1 MSHDD
6 SIRTVRLQKLEALR
20 GAGHDPYQVEAWPS
34 THSAGEIVARFED
47 LENEDVSFAGRIT
60 AIRVMGKAAFAD
72 LWRSGERIQVYV
84 RRDDVGDA
92 LWEVFRET
100 DIGDIVGVH
109 GFVFKTK
116 TGEVSIH
123 VRDLRVLAKCLHV
136 LPIGK
141 EKEGERWYGLSDVE
155 ERYRRRYLDLLA
167 NPESRDVFLKRSAIL
182 SATRRFLDERGF
194 IEVETPVLQTEAGGA
209 AARPFL
215 TFHNALELELKLR
228 ISLELHL
235 KRLIVGGFDK
245 VYEIGRVF
253 RNEGISTRHNPEFTL
268 LELYQA
274 YANMEDIQA
283 LVEDLCRSIAVEVFG
298 SETLTVDGVTMDF
311 GKPWKRIDLLEAI
324 EQYGGV
330 KPNELETLESA
341 KAAMK
346 RVGLEP
352 QAEDNVGGII
362 EKLLERF
369 VEPQLQEPTFVEN
382 YPIETS
388 PLAKKHPT
396 RPGLTRRFE
405 GYIRGREVCNAFSE
419 LNDPLDQRERMER
432 QAALLAHGNL
442 EANPLDEDFLY
453 ALEVGMPPTGGLG
466 IGMDRLVMLLTGA
479 DSIRDVILFP
489 TLRPQSHPHKKN
501 DED

>member
-6 SIRTVRLQKLEALR
+6 SIRSVRLAKLQALR
-20 GAGHDPYQVEAWPS
+20 NAGHDPYIVEAWPT
-34 THSAGEIVARFED
+34 THSAGEIVQRFEE
-47 LENEDVSFAGRIT
+47 LEKQDVSFAGRIT

-84 RRDDVGDA
+84 RKDDVGED

-123 VRDLRVLAKCLHV
+123 ARDLKVLAKCLHV

-141 EKEGERWYGLSDVE
+141 EKEGARWYGLTDIE
-155 ERYRRRYLDLLA
+155 ERYRKRYLDLLA
-167 NPESRDVFLKRSAIL
+167 NPESRDIFLKRSAIL
-182 SATRRFLDERGF
+182 SATRRFLDDRGF

-209 AARPFL
+209 AARPFH

-283 LVEDLCRSIAVEVFG
+283 LVEDLCRFVAREVFG
-298 SETLTVDGVTMDF
+298 SEQITIDAVTLDF
-311 GKPWKRIDLLEAI
+311 SKSWKRVDLLDAI
-324 EQYGGV
+324 EQYASV
-330 KPNELETLESA
+330 KPSEFETLESA
-341 KAAMK
+341 KAAMR
-346 RVGLEP
+346 RVGLDPEG
-352 QAEDNVGGII
+352 EDDIGGII
-362 EKLLERF
+362 EKMLERF

-432 QAALLAHGNL
+432 QAELLAQGHL

-489 TLRPQSHPHKKN
+489 TLRPQFHPHKQNEK
-501 DED
+501 E

>member
-1 MSHDD
+1 MSHHDP
-6 SIRTVRLQKLEALR
+6 VRDVRIQKLQELR
-20 GAGHDPYQVEAWPS
+20 QANHDPYAAESWPTTHLPAEIYANYEA
-34 THSAGEIVARFED
+34 
-47 LENEDVSFAGRIT
+47 LENQDVSTAGRIV

-72 LWRSGERIQVYV
+72 IWRGGERIQIYV
-84 RRDDVGDA
+84 KRDDVGDD
-92 LWEVFRET
+92 LWHVFKET
-100 DIGDIVGVH
+100 DIGDIVGVS
-109 GFVFKTK
+109 GFVFKTR
-116 TGEVSIH
+116 TGETSIH
-123 VRDLRVLAKCLHV
+123 VKDLRVLAKCLHT

-155 ERYRRRYLDLLA
+155 ERYRRRYLDLIA
-167 NPESRDVFLKRSAIL
+167 NPESRETFLKRSAIL
-182 SATRRFLDERGF
+182 STTRRFLDERGF

-215 TFHNALELELKLR
+215 TFHNALEIELKLR

-274 YANMEDIQA
+274 YAQMEDIQA
-283 LVEDLCRSIAVEVFG
+283 LVEDLCRELARAVFG
-298 SETLTVDGVTMDF
+298 SETIEVHGQKLDLS
-311 GKPWKRIDLLEAI
+311 KPWRRVDLLEAI
-324 EQYGGV
+324 EQYTGV
-330 KPNELETLESA
+330 PPSAFETLESA
-341 KAAMK
+341 KRAMEAK
-346 RVGLEP
+346 GLPTEK
-352 QAEDNVGGII
+352 EDDVGGII
-362 EKLLERF
+362 EKFLERF
-369 VEPQLQEPTFVEN
+369 VEPHLQEPTFVEN

-388 PLAKKHPT
+388 PLAKKHPA

-432 QAALLAHGNL
+432 QAALLAKGNL

-453 ALEVGMPPTGGLG
+453 ALEVGMPPTSGLG
-466 IGMDRLVMLLTGA
+466 IGMDRLVMTLTGA
-479 DSIRDVILFP
+479 ESIRDVILFP
-489 TLRPQSHPHKKN
+489 TLRPEKR
-501 DED
+501 ED

>member
-6 SIRTVRLQKLEALR
+6 SSRSVRLAKLQALR
-20 GAGHDPYQVEAWPS
+20 DAGHDPYTVEAWPT
-34 THSAGEIVARFED
+34 THSASEIVRDFEA
-47 LENEDVSFAGRIT
+47 LERQDVSFAGRIT

-84 RRDDVGDA
+84 RKDDVGDA

-123 VRDLRVLAKCLHV
+123 VSDLRVLAKCLHV

-167 NPESRDVFLKRSAIL
+167 NPQSRDFFLKRSAIF
-182 SATRRFLDERGF
+182 SATRRFLDARGF

-209 AARPFL
+209 AARPFH

-274 YANMEDIQA
+274 YANMEDIQE
-283 LVEDLCRSIAVEVFG
+283 LVENLCRVIAKEVFC
-298 SETLTVDGVTMDF
+298 SDKLTVDGVTLDF
-311 GKPWKRIDLLEAI
+311 SKPWMRIDLLDAI
-324 EQYGGV
+324 EKYAAV
-330 KPNELETLESA
+330 KPSELETLETA

-346 RVGLEP
+346 RVGLDPEG
-352 QAEDNVGGII
+352 EDSLGSII

-432 QAALLAHGNL
+432 QATLLAQGNL

-479 DSIRDVILFP
+479 DSIRDVILF
-489 TLRPQSHPHKKN
+489 
-501 DED
+501 

>member
-6 SIRTVRLQKLEALR
+6 SIRSVRLGKLQALR
-20 GAGHDPYQVEAWPS
+20 DAGHDPYVVEAWPS
-34 THSAGEIVARFED
+34 THSAGEVVARFEE
-47 LENEDVSFAGRIT
+47 LENKDVSFAGRIT

-84 RRDDVGDA
+84 RRDDVGDT
-92 LWEVFRET
+92 LWEVFREA

-123 VRDLRVLAKCLHV
+123 VRDLQVLAKCLHV

-155 ERYRRRYLDLLA
+155 ERYRKRYLDLLA

-182 SATRRFLDERGF
+182 SATRRFLDARGF

-209 AARPFL
+209 AARPFH

-283 LVEDLCRSIAVEVFG
+283 LVEDLCRSIAKEVFG
-298 SETLTVDGVTMDF
+298 SEALTVDGVTLDF
-311 GKPWKRIDLLEAI
+311 SKPWNRVDLLDAI
-324 EQYGGV
+324 EQHAGV
-330 KPNELETLESA
+330 KPNEFETLESA
-341 KAAMK
+341 RAAMR
-346 RVGLEP
+346 RVRLDPEG
-352 QAEDNVGGII
+352 EDDVGGII

-369 VEPQLQEPTFVEN
+369 VEPELQEPTFVEN

-432 QAALLAHGNL
+432 QATLLAQGNL

-489 TLRPQSHPHKKN
+489 TLRPTSHPRKQ
-501 DED
+501 DEQE